1 MKMNEAEF
9 LGVLK
14 QKAKSQA
21 RIDSSSPVPSFLRP
35 FLSVMGLHFWQ
46 FLLGL
51 SFLISIP
58 ISVLGFASIY
68 SRALGL

>member
-21 RIDSSSPVPSFLRP
+21 KIDSSSPIPSFLKP
-35 FLSVMGLHFWQ
+35 FFSAMGLHFWQ

-58 ISVLGFASIY
+58 VSILGFATIY